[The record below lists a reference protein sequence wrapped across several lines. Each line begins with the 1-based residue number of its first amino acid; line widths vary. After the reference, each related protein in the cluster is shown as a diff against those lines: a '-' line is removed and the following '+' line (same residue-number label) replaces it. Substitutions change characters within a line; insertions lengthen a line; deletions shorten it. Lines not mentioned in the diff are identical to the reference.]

1 MTAAW
6 IRAST
11 AGAASRGFLVAG
23 TIENGA
29 TGCPVKDCP
38 PDTDTAA
45 EAHTIS
51 GHTASDV
58 PLSAS
63 GPGALTFTGTYD
75 NTDVFG
81 KILKLVGGR

>member
-1 MTAAW
+1 MVFNLA
-6 IRAST
+6 
-11 AGAASRGFLVAG
+11 L
-23 TIENGA
+23 E
-29 TGCPVKDCP
+29 TGCPLKDCP
-38 PDTDTAA
+38 PDTDMAA
-45 EAHTIS
+45 DALVIS

-81 KILKLVGGR
+81 KILRLVGGQ